1 MHRGLHSTRELHP
14 ETPAFLPPTQESTAR
29 TRMPNVGIVNT
40 LTLSIF
46 FLCFRRRPRSMRST
60 LMKRRRIG
68 STRRKVYLTSVRSS
82 EPSKDAMAGNMKNKI
97 HMRNSER
104 SIKWLSPDNVSIAS
118 CKTVLLSMQLA
129 QSCVN
134 SLWPSDIKYC
144 ITDVGQH
151 WPGTLAQVKQL
162 LILGTI
168 PEFDVAMILIL
179 RRLAR
184 LFACNAVA
192 AVLC

>member
-1 MHRGLHSTRELHP
+1 MRP
-14 ETPAFLPPTQESTAR
+14 
-29 TRMPNVGIVNT
+29 
-40 LTLSIF
+40 SIF
-46 FLCFRRRPRSMRST
+46 VNRGELALARPFDPCTPLLSSHGASPHLCYQKHSHLSF
-60 LMKRRRIG
+60 
-68 STRRKVYLTSVRSS
+68 
-82 EPSKDAMAGNMKNKI
+82 I
-97 HMRNSER
+97 HSHTNFHGY
-104 SIKWLSPDNVSIAS
+104 SIKWLSPDNVSIAY
-118 CKTVLLSMQLA
+118 CKTALLSMQLA

-134 SLWPSDIKYC
+134 SSWPSDIKYC
-144 ITDVGQH
+144 NTDVGQH

-162 LILGTI
+162 LLLGTI